1 MKHNAMPG
9 GAAIAVL
16 VVVAAPFL
24 LCAQDEAA
32 GNHGRRP
39 RYKLVDLGTFGGPTS
54 RASADFIGARILN
67 DAGMATGDA
76 DTSTPDPNCNNAGC
90 FISHVFRWQHGNL
103 IDLGALPGAN
113 SSNATEI
120 NAQGQIVGLSS
131 TGEIDPLTGAP
142 EYRAVL
148 WTGAKIVDLGTL
160 GGTTSFATSINDRGL
175 VVGASANTVP
185 DPFSLF
191 GFATETRTF
200 IWENGVMRDI
210 GTLGGPDSAP
220 FGHNNRGQVIG
231 FSYINS
237 TPNADNGPF
246 CAPNVPTQDPFVW
259 QKGKMVDL
267 GTLGGTCGL
276 AEFINNRG
284 QIIGQSALPGN
295 RVSHPFLWDAGVL
308 TDLGTL
314 GGDNGNVS
322 WINDAGQIVGEADL
336 PGSER
341 HDAFLW
347 EKGVMTDLG
356 NLGQTSFAFAINSK
370 GQVVGASRANDGTI
384 HAFLWEKGG
393 PMIDLNAFVPEGSTL
408 QQLTDAFNINDRG
421 EILGVGLPPGVPP
434 GEIGSHVFLLIPCGD
449 DSGSCRAAGRIAVTS
464 TGAAAPVRPSSS
476 DVRDERSRT
485 PIERILNRLQVKQP
499 TFRNQK
505 P

>member
-1 MKHNAMPG
+1 
-9 GAAIAVL
+9 
-16 VVVAAPFL
+16 
-24 LCAQDEAA
+24 
-32 GNHGRRP
+32 
-39 RYKLVDLGTFGGPTS
+39 
-54 RASADFIGARILN
+54 
-67 DAGMATGDA
+67 MATGDA
-76 DTSTPDPNCNNAGC
+76 DTSAPDPNCPNPGC
-90 FISHVFRWQHGNL
+90 FISHVFRWQHERL

-113 SSNATEI
+113 SSGASEI
-120 NAQGQIVGLSS
+120 NAQGQIVGVS
-131 TGEIDPLTGAP
+131 GDIDPLTGAT
-142 EYRAVL
+142 ESRAVL
-148 WTGAKIVDLGTL
+148 WTHGKIIDLGTL
-160 GGTTSFATSINDRGL
+160 GGAASLATGINDGGL
-175 VVGASANTVP
+175 VVGASANAVP

-191 GFATETRTF
+191 PFATETRTF

-210 GTLGGPDSAP
+210 GTLGGPDAAP
-220 FGHNNRGQVIG
+220 FAGPNNRGQVIG
-231 FSYINS
+231 YSYINS
-237 TPNADNGPF
+237 TPNADNGPN
-246 CAPNVPTQDPFVW
+246 CAPNVPTQNPFVW

-276 AEFINNRG
+276 AEFINDRG

-308 TDLGTL
+308 TDLGTF

-336 PGSER
+336 PGSET

-356 NLGQTSFAFAINSK
+356 NLGQTSFAFATNSK
-370 GQVVGASRANDGTI
+370 GQVVGHSLANDGTF

-421 EILGVGLPPGVPP
+421 EILGVGLPPGIPP
-434 GEIGSHVFLLIPCGD
+434 GEVGGHVFLLIPCGD
-449 DSGSCRAAGRIAVTS
+449 ESESCRAAGRIAVTS
-464 TGAAAPVRPSSS
+464 TGAAAATVRSSS
-476 DVRDERSRT
+476 RDAREERLPT
-485 PIERILNRLQVKQP
+485 TIERMLNRLQGKQP
-499 TFRNQK
+499 PFRNQK

>member
-1 MKHNAMPG
+1 
-9 GAAIAVL
+9 
-16 VVVAAPFL
+16 
-24 LCAQDEAA
+24 
-32 GNHGRRP
+32 
-39 RYKLVDLGTFGGPTS
+39 
-54 RASADFIGARILN
+54 
-67 DAGMATGDA
+67 MATGDA
-76 DTSTPDPNCNNAGC
+76 DTSTPDPNCPNPGC
-90 FISHVFRWQHGNL
+90 FISHVFRWQHGRL

-113 SSNATEI
+113 SSSATEI
-120 NAQGQIVGLSS
+120 NAPGQIVGVS
-131 TGEIDPLTGAP
+131 GDVAEIDPLTGAP
-142 EYRAVL
+142 AFRAVL
-148 WTGAKIVDLGTL
+148 WTGGKIIDLGTL
-160 GGTTSFATSINDRGL
+160 GGGSLASGINDGGL
-175 VVGASANTVP
+175 VVGASANAVP

-191 GFATETRTF
+191 GFVTETRTF

-210 GTLGGPDSAP
+210 GTLGGPDAAP
-220 FGHNNRGQVIG
+220 FAGPNNRGQVIG
-231 FSYINS
+231 YSYINS

-246 CAPNVPTQDPFVW
+246 CAPNVPTQNPFVW

-267 GTLGGTCGL
+267 GTLGGTCGF

-308 TDLGTL
+308 TDLGTF

-336 PGSER
+336 PGSET

-370 GQVVGASRANDGTI
+370 GQVVGHSLANDGTY

-449 DSGSCRAAGRIAVTS
+449 ESDSCRAAGRIAVTS
-464 TGAAAPVRPSSS
+464 TGAGAPVRPSSR
-476 DVRDERSRT
+476 DIRDERSRT
-485 PIERILNRLQVKQP
+485 TIERMLNQLHGRERLSRQFQ
-499 TFRNQK
+499 R
-505 P
+505 